1 MKSFHNPLIDLRYWV
16 LISLASIFGTN
27 TGDLAVRWYKQA
39 SDVVGFPILF
49 GLKHLGPLPI
59 LVVLFV
65 VLYFI
70 EKLDSKKIELYF
82 WTAII
87 IIRTAATNIA
97 DSLNDDVLIP
107 AVTTI
112 TISAILLAI
121 GAFIWQGQ
129 RQKPIDGFFTPNSN
143 HFYWG
148 MMMIAGV
155 LGTLIGDE
163 LAHAFGLQMSSL
175 VLSVIMLGIV
185 ALGYKKFLIFTGFY
199 WFGIAFAR
207 IAGTA
212 VGDWLAK
219 NVAKG
224 GAGFGLPLATLFSGI
239 VFITVAILLK
249 PRDSKIAN

>member
-39 SDVVGFPILF
+39 SDVMGLPILF

-65 VLYFI
+65 ALYFI

-107 AVTTI
+107 VVTTI
-112 TISAILLAI
+112 SISTILLAI
-121 GAFIWQGQ
+121 GGFIWQSQ
-129 RQKPIDGFFTPNSN
+129 RQKPIEGFFTPNSN

-148 MMMIAGV
+148 MMIIAGV

-175 VLSVIMLGIV
+175 VLSVILLGIIT
-185 ALGYKKFLIFTGFY
+185 LGYKKFLIFTGFY

-219 NVAKG
+219 SIVKG
-224 GAGFGLPLATLFSGI
+224 GAGFGLPLATLFSGL
-239 VFITVAILLK
+239 VFIAVATLWK
-249 PRDSKIAN
+249 TSKTKAVN